1 MSQIINELATIKVS
15 NEMLQ
20 QLDAGGIYQDFSK
33 NFQKLDDLKNFRS
46 DYEKKNRLLRWW
58 HNDKLSDAQLDS
70 SEVQAEFSK
79 TIGQLMVIS
88 IMQSTKLSEQ
98 QTQLNEQQGKVKTQ
112 ADGIAEHAS
121 KLQMQHQVLAE
132 QSGKLKTLVDEYF
145 ALKGLTEEGAQRL
158 IEIAKEIKGT
168 KDGMLQEFSVRAKDV
183 EVLCGDV
190 TSQMASLSEQV
201 NDQIR
206 QSEEQ
211 TQFGIVA
218 LQHETR
224 EVLAASESALRKE
237 QVAAQQA
244 ASFHMEKMEQGQ
256 REIEARQLT
265 KSALL
270 ESILSGVS
278 TKLEQLESTHSEK
291 IGLVEGELGGLATRT
306 TVVANALSGTKV
318 ELTACVQQQKTFE
331 KALESFQNE
340 VFGRIKRFGY
350 LVAGLSVVVLGMLVA
365 IARLLR

>member
-15 NEMLQ
+15 EEMLQ
-20 QLDAGGIYQDFSK
+20 QLGDGIFQDFSK
-33 NFQKLDDLKNFRS
+33 YFQKLDDLKNFRS
-46 DYEKKNRLLRWW
+46 DYEKKNWLMRWL
-58 HNDKLSDAQLDS
+58 HNDELRDAQLDS

-79 TIGQLMVIS
+79 TIGQLMMIS
-88 IMQSTKLSEQ
+88 IRQSKKLSEQ
-98 QTQLNEQQGKVKTQ
+98 QTQLYEQQGKVKTQ
-112 ADGIAEHAS
+112 ADGIAELAAE
-121 KLQMQHQVLAE
+121 LQKQHQVLAG
-132 QSGKLKTLVDEYF
+132 QSGELKNLVEEYF

-158 IEIAKEIKGT
+158 IEIAREIKGT
-168 KDGMLQEFSVRAKDV
+168 KDGMLQEFAVRTKDV

-190 TSQMASLSEQV
+190 TSQMASLSVQV

-224 EVLAASESALRKE
+224 EVLAASQSALRKE

-278 TKLEQLESTHSEK
+278 TKLEQMESTHSEK

-350 LVAGLSVVVLGMLVA
+350 LAAGLSVVVVGMLA
-365 IARLLR
+365 AMARLLR